1 MRKFIENF
9 KINHRITLSYLSFFF
24 AMGFAIAGI
33 SLPPVGQIFSSV
45 LILIAQLLVLSAT
58 FLGLNVKF
66 DLQNKY
72 FHAHQPGST
81 TKEDLAKIKQA
92 VDDQYPAE
100 EEKA

>member
-1 MRKFIENF
+1 MYKFIENF

-72 FHAHQPGST
+72 FHAHQHDST
-81 TKEDLAKIKQA
+81 TKDELAQIQQA
-92 VDDQYPAE
+92 VDEQFPV

>member
-1 MRKFIENF
+1 MCKFIEKFNL
-9 KINHRITLSYLSFFF
+9 NHRVTLAYLSFFF

-33 SLPPVGQIFSSV
+33 SIPPVGQIFSSV

-66 DLQNKY
+66 DLERKY
-72 FHAHQPGST
+72 FHAHQHDSM
-81 TKEDLAKIKQA
+81 TKEDLAQIQQA
-92 VDDQYPAE
+92 VDEQFPP